1 MNLSPP
7 IQLAARRASWL
18 SAALGVLL
26 LAGAG
31 SAHSRRPP
39 QLPLPEPP
47 QQAQAQ
53 GAVWLAASERTLDA
67 MRGGF
72 DLGTGLVVSFGISRA
87 VYINGQLITSTSF
100 QIGDL
105 TKLTAPQ
112 AAALGQQ
119 IATQMQ
125 VVQNGPGNTLES
137 GAAGTGSARTV
148 GTVGTVG
155 SVGTAG
161 IAGIA
166 GTVGSAATTVQAVPL
181 ATLIQNTLNNQ
192 TIRNQ
197 TVIDVS
203 SNGLSMLKNM
213 NLQATISQAVANA
226 VGNR

>member
-1 MNLSPP
+1 M
-7 IQLAARRASWL
+7 
-18 SAALGVLL
+18 
-26 LAGAG
+26 
-31 SAHSRRPP
+31 
-39 QLPLPEPP
+39 
-47 QQAQAQ
+47 
-53 GAVWLAASERTLDA
+53 
-67 MRGGF
+67 
-72 DLGTGLVVSFGISRA
+72 SFGISRA

-105 TKLTAPQ
+105 TRLTAPQ
-112 AAALGQQ
+112 ATALGQQ

-137 GAAGTGSARTV
+137 GAAGTA
-148 GTVGTVG
+148 GTVVSAATM
-155 SVGTAG
+155 
-161 IAGIA
+161 

>member
-148 GTVGTVG
+148 GTVG

>member
-53 GAVWLAASERTLDA
+53 GAVWLAASERTLDK

-137 GAAGTGSARTV
+137 GAAGTAVTGKAVTT
-148 GTVGTVG
+148 GTTGT
-155 SVGTAG
+155 TG

-166 GTVGSAATTVQAVPL
+166 GTTVQTVPL

-203 SNGLSMLKNM
+203 SNGLSILKTM
-213 NLQATISQAVANA
+213 NLQSTITQAVANA